1 MARRRTP
8 SLDRR
13 QDRTGIDRSSGID
26 ALHRNNRAPP
36 AIAGAPT
43 RPHGPAP
50 GADDTSTPASGTSPA
65 RTGIGPGGVTNA
77 EFNDDDDAQLD
88 VSARRNRGGFEPL
101 GESARQRPDAGLA
114 RKSPFANQQ
123 AGRISGTIGS
133 WERSVTVREQSAT
146 FRRHPRS
153 GHPRQ
158 VTHVCSSFTR
168 LGLPP
173 NCPTAI
179 LPPSRRSIGSVDP
192 ERAGELSP
200 THTGTR
206 LAAANRSSR
215 SMAHRQSS
223 TPVDSCR

>member
-26 ALHRNNRAPP
+26 ALHRNNRSASGNCRSPDQTP
-36 AIAGAPT
+36 QP
-43 RPHGPAP
+43 RP
-50 GADDTSTPASGTSPA
+50 GAD
-65 RTGIGPGGVTNA
+65 
-77 EFNDDDDAQLD
+77 
-88 VSARRNRGGFEPL
+88 
-101 GESARQRPDAGLA
+101 GLA
-114 RKSPFANQQ
+114 RKSSFANQQ
-123 AGRISGTIGS
+123 AGRISGTIGP
-133 WERSVTVREQSAT
+133 WERSVTVRDQSAT

-158 VTHVCSSFTR
+158 VTHVCPSFTR

-215 SMAHRQSS
+215 SMARRQSS